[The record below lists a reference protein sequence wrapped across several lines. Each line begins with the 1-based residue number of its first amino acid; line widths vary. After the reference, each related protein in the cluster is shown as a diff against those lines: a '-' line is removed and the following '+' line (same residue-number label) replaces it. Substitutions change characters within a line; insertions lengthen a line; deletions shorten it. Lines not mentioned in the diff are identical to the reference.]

1 MSSHSLLK
9 KLQVLRDKYELR
21 RDDIAVGEAALADE
35 SRELSGRQEQLGLVN
50 EKISSAVKEMDELG
64 VQGRTDKAAQEEF
77 LHEEESLRHTFTT
90 ILDHGLKELRE
101 ERKRALAEAEAAEA
115 AETELREVSVL
126 FGDEEAVFRVSDD
139 SYTFDELTTDACRF
153 FELHPLDVLIVD
165 DQDERWA
172 GDASV
177 RQKMAAFDNAYGRVF
192 LKMREDEGNDEEMED
207 PDNLLQLLLNE
218 EEELEEEEDEE
229 EEPPEMQAVQVV
241 MRGANQDKGKK
252 KKKKLNRG
260 QLYRELPIFILFTML
275 FIVSLTFRRQTVAGY
290 YQVNA
295 IRTILVE
302 EAFGDFNE
310 KTYSD
315 IANFEEIWDWIEGV
329 LVGGLYPEGKYN
341 DEEFNRRE
349 VGSVMTYNRLVGAIR
364 LRTVRSVP
372 NVECPGTT
380 ASLNKR
386 LVMNSSGD
394 IYDQLFVD
402 ECHGAASPGNEAK
415 YPYGPGIDLM
425 DQFPNCEAIPA
436 PPPPPSVFLDVYG
449 VPPTE
454 KQLQDMAIRKLCRA
468 FTWSPATRDD
478 EFPERF
484 YTDEAGITG
493 KLGFYPGGGY
503 VRDTDNPID
512 CRQRPETDPF
522 PNPEGVCERGEA
534 AREDLLLAIDQLRSN
549 RWLDEATRAMF
560 IKVTF
565 YNGNLG
571 FFMVI
576 TFVLEFSQGG
586 VVWPKTEMSVVNQ
599 EMYRTDTQ
607 FDLIIT
613 IIEFVTYGFT
623 TYYTFV
629 QLNSAYQSIR
639 KTGSLADYLSDVFNI
654 LECIVLVAFY
664 TSSYLRFSLLSSL
677 KPATVIFED
686 YYTDFG
692 NIGKLY
698 LETFNFDSL
707 CVIALFFKMLK
718 YAQLN
723 VATSMLWSVLLRS
736 GKDIGYFT
744 IMLVILLIAF
754 SMMSVQFFGQST
766 EGYSGYYQSVI
777 SLLLVLLGQFDVQ
790 GMQQASPY
798 GLPFFF
804 LFIIVMFLIMMNIFL
819 AILGEAYTVVRSEND
834 ELAANKVKTK
844 SGRGFMSYLRLV
856 RAVIKAKLKLR
867 HARKYGSQGRSAE
880 LPPFERAGG
889 GGAMIEPPEGGKG
902 KSVTFK
908 A

>member
-1 MSSHSLLK
+1 MSSSNHTLLK
-9 KLQVLRDKYELR
+9 RLQTSREKLDLRK
-21 RDDIAVGEAALADE
+21 DDIAVGDAALADE
-35 SRELSGRQEQLGLVN
+35 SRELEGKQQQLAMVQVEIANAVREMDQLGVKGRA
-50 EKISSAVKEMDELG
+50 EKAK
-64 VQGRTDKAAQEEF
+64 QEEF
-77 LHEEESLRHTFTT
+77 LHEEEALRHTFTT
-90 ILDHGLKELRE
+90 ILDHGIKELRE
-101 ERKRALAEAEAAEA
+101 ERRRAMIEAEKAGAV
-115 AETELREVSVL
+115 ETELREVSVL

-153 FELHPLDVLIVD
+153 FELHPLDVLMVD

-177 RQKMAAFDNAYGRVF
+177 RQKMAAYDNAYGRVF
-192 LKMREDEGNDEEMED
+192 LKMREEEGDEEELED
-207 PDNLLQLLLNE
+207 PDNILQLLLNE
-218 EEELEEEEDEE
+218 EEEAEEEEDEE

-241 MRGANQDKGKK
+241 LRGANQDKGKK

-260 QLYRELPIFILFTML
+260 QLYRELPIFILFTLL

-310 KTYSD
+310 KTYAD

-329 LVGGLYPEGKYN
+329 LVEGLYPEGKYN
-341 DEEFNRRE
+341 DEEFNKRE
-349 VGSVMTYNRLVGAIR
+349 VGTVMTYNRIVGAIR

-372 NVECPGTT
+372 NVECPGVT

-386 LVMNSSGD
+386 LVQNSSGD

-402 ECHGAASPGNEAK
+402 ECHGAASPGNEQK

-425 DQFPNCEAIPA
+425 AEYPNCEAIPA

-454 KQLQDMAIRKLCRA
+454 EQLQAMAIRKLCRA
-468 FTWSPATRDD
+468 FTWSPATQDD
-478 EFPERF
+478 EFPDRF
-484 YTDEAGITG
+484 YTGEAGTTG

-534 AREDLLLAIDQLRSN
+534 ARADLLLAIDQLKSN

-599 EMYRTDTQ
+599 EMYKTDTQ
-607 FDLIIT
+607 FGAPTAAPLSVAPPAAAFLPVSRALGGLVGERASRLSLRPHHHDHRVRHLRLHHLLHLRAAQQRLPVDPQDGLARGLPLRRLQHPRVHRARRLLHV
-613 IIEFVTYGFT
+613 ELPALLAALLAQARHGHLRGLLHRLWQHRQAVPRD
-623 TYYTFV
+623 V
-629 QLNSAYQSIR
+629 QLR
-639 KTGSLADYLSDVFNI
+639 LALCDCALLQDAQVRAAQRGHEYA
-654 LECIVLVAFY
+654 LVGA
-664 TSSYLRFSLLSSL
+664 
-677 KPATVIFED
+677 A
-686 YYTDFG
+686 
-692 NIGKLY
+692 
-698 LETFNFDSL
+698 
-707 CVIALFFKMLK
+707 A
-718 YAQLN
+718 
-723 VATSMLWSVLLRS
+723 
-736 GKDIGYFT
+736 
-744 IMLVILLIAF
+744 
-754 SMMSVQFFGQST
+754 
-766 EGYSGYYQSVI
+766 
-777 SLLLVLLGQFDVQ
+777 LGQ
-790 GMQQASPY
+790 GH
-798 GLPFFF
+798 
-804 LFIIVMFLIMMNIFL
+804 
-819 AILGEAYTVVRSEND
+819 
-834 ELAANKVKTK
+834 
-844 SGRGFMSYLRLV
+844 RLLHDHARHPPHCLLDDV
-856 RAVIKAKLKLR
+856 RAVLR
-867 HARKYGSQGRSAE
+867 PVDRGLLRLLSVGHLAAPRAAGPVR
-880 LPPFERAGG
+880 RAGHAPG
-889 GGAMIEPPEGGKG
+889 LAYVRRALLLPLHHCHVPDHDEHLPCHPRRGVHGRTLRE
-902 KSVTFK
+902 
-908 A
+908 